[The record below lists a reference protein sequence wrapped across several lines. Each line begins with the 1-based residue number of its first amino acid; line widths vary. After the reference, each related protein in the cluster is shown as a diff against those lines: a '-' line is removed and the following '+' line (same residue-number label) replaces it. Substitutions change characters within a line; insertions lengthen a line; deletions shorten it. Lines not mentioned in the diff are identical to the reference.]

1 MAGEDT
7 FDLSR
12 RVSVSAEAQARFGH
26 AGRLLAIEK
35 RNRER
40 QMVSDESSMVSDGYG
55 APPPPPP
62 GLMAATWQATLFLGV
77 LTLILGII
85 VSFHPTGSLN
95 VLAVLLGVLMIF
107 SGIFHLIRVFD
118 PQELHRVWL
127 GIAGLLFI
135 VIGVV
140 LIRHLHLTRSL
151 IGLIIGIT
159 WIVQGLTALIGGI
172 SGGAREGRAW
182 WIIFGVVSLIA
193 GIVVASAPAS
203 SLTALAVLLGIWFVV
218 MGIFE
223 IIGGLLL
230 RHALRTAPPTSA

>member
-1 MAGEDT
+1 
-7 FDLSR
+7 
-12 RVSVSAEAQARFGH
+12 V
-26 AGRLLAIEK
+26 
-35 RNRER
+35 
-40 QMVSDESSMVSDGYG
+40 VSDEYGTPSS
-55 APPPPPP
+55 AP
-62 GLMAATWQATLFLGV
+62 GMMAATWQATLFLGAA
-77 LTLILGII
+77 TLILGLI

-95 VLAVLLGVLMIF
+95 VIAVLLGIAAIL

-118 PQELHRVWL
+118 PKELHRVWL

-151 IGLIIGIT
+151 IGLLIGIT

-172 SGGAREGRAW
+172 SGGVREGRAW

-193 GIVVASAPAS
+193 GIVVAVTPAS
-203 SLTALAVLLGIWFVV
+203 SLNVLAVLLGIWFVV

-230 RHALRTAPPTSA
+230 RHALRDAEKTPV

>member
-1 MAGEDT
+1 
-7 FDLSR
+7 
-12 RVSVSAEAQARFGH
+12 
-26 AGRLLAIEK
+26 
-35 RNRER
+35 
-40 QMVSDESSMVSDGYG
+40 MVSDEYG
-55 APPPPPP
+55 TPLSPRPSPPEV
-62 GLMAATWQATLFLGV
+62 MAGTWQATLFLGT

-95 VLAVLLGVLMIF
+95 VLAVLLGLLMIF
-107 SGIFHLIRVFD
+107 SGIFHLIRIFG
-118 PQELHRVWL
+118 PQESHRVWL
-127 GIAGLLFI
+127 GIAGLMFI

-159 WIVQGLTALIGGI
+159 WIVQGLAALIGGI
-172 SGGAREGRAW
+172 SGGSREGRGW
-182 WIIFGVVSLIA
+182 WITFGVVSLIG

-203 SLTALAVLLGIWFVV
+203 SLTALAVLLGIWFIV

-230 RHALRTAPPTSA
+230 RHALRVTADDVRGPQRTAPAGRG

>member
-1 MAGEDT
+1 
-7 FDLSR
+7 
-12 RVSVSAEAQARFGH
+12 
-26 AGRLLAIEK
+26 
-35 RNRER
+35 
-40 QMVSDESSMVSDGYG
+40 MVSSESSMISDDYG
-55 APPPPPP
+55 APPAAP
-62 GLMAATWQATLFLGV
+62 GVMAGWWQATLFLGV
-77 LTLILGII
+77 LTLILGVI

-118 PQELHRVWL
+118 PAEPHRVWL

-140 LIRHLHLTRSL
+140 LIRHLHLTLSL

-193 GIVVASAPAS
+193 GIVVAAAPAS
-203 SLTALAVLLGIWFVV
+203 SLTALAVLLGIWFII

-223 IIGGLLL
+223 ITGAFML
-230 RHALRTAPPTSA
+230 RHALRTAQLTAA

>member
-1 MAGEDT
+1 M
-7 FDLSR
+7 
-12 RVSVSAEAQARFGH
+12 
-26 AGRLLAIEK
+26 
-35 RNRER
+35 
-40 QMVSDESSMVSDGYG
+40 
-55 APPPPPP
+55 
-62 GLMAATWQATLFLGV
+62 
-77 LTLILGII
+77 
-85 VSFHPTGSLN
+85 SFHPTGSLN
-95 VLAVLLGVLMIF
+95 VLAVLLGILMIF

-118 PQELHRVWL
+118 PAEPHRVWL

-159 WIVQGLTALIGGI
+159 WIVQGLAALIGGI

-203 SLTALAVLLGIWFVV
+203 SLNVLAVLLGIWFII

-230 RHALRTAPPTSA
+230 RHALHTTHPAPA

>member
-1 MAGEDT
+1 MA
-7 FDLSR
+7 
-12 RVSVSAEAQARFGH
+12 
-26 AGRLLAIEK
+26 
-35 RNRER
+35 
-40 QMVSDESSMVSDGYG
+40 SDRYG
-55 APPPPPP
+55 AQPSAPP
-62 GLMAATWQATLFLGV
+62 GVLAGTWQATLFLGA

-95 VLAVLLGVLMIF
+95 VLAVLLGVLTIF

-118 PQELHRVWL
+118 PEEPHRIWL

-159 WIVQGLTALIGGI
+159 WIVQGLAALIGGI

-182 WIIFGVVSLIA
+182 WIFFGVVSLIA
-193 GIVVASAPAS
+193 GIVVASAPES
-203 SLTALAVLLGIWFVV
+203 SLNTLAVLLGIWFII

-223 IIGGLLL
+223 ITGAFML
-230 RHALRTAPPTSA
+230 RHALRAVRGTPDQLDRNAPHTVMDG